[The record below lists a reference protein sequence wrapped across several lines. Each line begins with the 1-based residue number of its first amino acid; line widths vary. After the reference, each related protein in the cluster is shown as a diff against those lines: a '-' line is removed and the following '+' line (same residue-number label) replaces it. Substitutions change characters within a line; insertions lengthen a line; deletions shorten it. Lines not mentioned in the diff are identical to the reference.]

1 MIQACDTYSVVFD
14 EHNQTIVFSGSMR
27 PSDNEGLPEVKKIF
41 AEVIDKVSGT
51 LYIDF
56 KKLSKINNTA
66 FKVIFD
72 CISWMTKNKPDL
84 RIQVLTT
91 SVVAWG
97 LRKFSMLK
105 EISPAISV
113 EEYDREFYPGQ
124 GVIENESFIP
134 VLRTQTK
141 IIWGQE
147 KAILARHGLKEGMRI
162 ADVCCGIGDFAVE
175 VLKTFK
181 PVEIVAVD
189 HSKPSLKYARE
200 VARQFGLS
208 DIEYVYGDAAA
219 LLLEDNSF
227 DFVTCRLSLQIFDM
241 PELILKELYRICKP
255 GGRVYLTN
263 ETYSKCFGDP
273 HAESIRWTYQE
284 ASRLFGN
291 LGMNLEFG
299 TKMLKYL
306 KDCNF
311 ENIMIEPMIP
321 TNINADPQAFADV
334 IQSWEDYVVGKLAVG
349 ENRDEAYCNKLKAGF
364 QDHIRSVTHPK
375 GFGGWPIWVGSGRK

>member
-1 MIQACDTYSVVFD
+1 
-14 EHNQTIVFSGSMR
+14 MR
-27 PSDNEGLPEVKKIF
+27 PVDSEGLPEVKKIF

-56 KKLSKINNTA
+56 KKLSKINNAA
-66 FKVIFD
+66 FKEIYG
-72 CISWMTKNKPDL
+72 CISWISKRKPDL

-147 KAILARHGLKEGMRI
+147 KIILARHGLREGMRI

-181 PVEIVAVD
+181 PLEIIAVD

-200 VARQFGLS
+200 VAKQFGLS

-227 DFVTCRLSLQIFDM
+227 DFVTCRLSLQIFDI

-273 HAESIRWTYQE
+273 HSESIKWTYQE

-334 IQSWEDYVVGKLAVG
+334 IQSWEDYVVGELAAG

-364 QDHIRSVTHPK
+364 QDHIRSVTHPR